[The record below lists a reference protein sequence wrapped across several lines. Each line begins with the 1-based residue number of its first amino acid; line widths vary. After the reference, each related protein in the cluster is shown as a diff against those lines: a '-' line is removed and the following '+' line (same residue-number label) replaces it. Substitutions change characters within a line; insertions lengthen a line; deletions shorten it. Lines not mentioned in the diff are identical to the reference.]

1 MEGYK
6 FLLDLGMILLSTK
19 LLSMLTKK
27 FQLPQVVGAL
37 LAGLL
42 LGPAILN
49 VIQETTFIKETAEIG
64 VIVLM
69 FCAGMETDVQEM
81 KKCGKA
87 AFVIALIGVIVP
99 LVGGFGVAYF
109 FNRPGVLDS
118 DASASI
124 MLQNIFIGIILTA
137 TSVSITVET
146 LKELGKL
153 KTRSGNAI
161 LGAAII
167 DDILGIIAL
176 TIVTSMTDSS
186 VKISLVLLK
195 IVAFFIFSAVVGF
208 IFYKFYTKWVVPNQ
222 KGLHRHVII
231 AFVFCLLMAYISEAV
246 FGVADIT
253 GAFIAGLIIS
263 CTQRSQYLASKFD
276 VLSYAYLSPIFFAS
290 LGLQVTLPSMS
301 RNVIL
306 FSVILVIVAVLTK
319 VVGCGFGAK
328 LCGYQNYQCARI
340 GVGMISRGEV
350 ALIVA
355 SKGAALGLMSS
366 NILGPVILVVI
377 VTTVITPILLK
388 LVFKWGPSHPIPVT
402 EGDFSRNYEE
412 LAQLR
417 GGILDERAEKPIPD
431 KLKDH
436 LK

>member
-6 FLLDLGMILLSTK
+6 FLLDLGLILLSTK
-19 LLSMLTKK
+19 LLSLLTKK

-69 FCAGMETDVQEM
+69 FCAGIETDVQEM

-124 MLQNIFIGIILTA
+124 VLQNIFIGIILTA

-186 VKISLVLLK
+186 VKIGVVLLK

-208 IFYKFYTKWVVPNQ
+208 LFYKFYTKWVVPNQ

-231 AFVFCLLMAYISEAV
+231 AFVFCLLMAYVSEAV

-301 RNVIL
+301 SSVIL
-306 FSVILVIVAVLTK
+306 FSVVLVIVAVLTK
-319 VVGCGFGAK
+319 VVGCGLGAK
-328 LCGYQNYQCARI
+328 MCGYQNYQCARI

-388 LVFKWGPSHPIPVT
+388 LVFKWGPSHPIPAA

-412 LAQLR
+412 LAQFR
-417 GGILDERAEKPIPD
+417 GGILDERSEKPIPD

>member
-6 FLLDLGMILLSTK
+6 FLLDLGLILLSTK
-19 LLSMLTKK
+19 LLSLLTKK

-49 VIQETTFIKETAEIG
+49 VIQETAFIKETAEVG

-99 LVGGFGVAYF
+99 LLGGFGVAYF
-109 FNRPGVLDS
+109 FNRPGVLGS
-118 DASASI
+118 DASASV

-186 VKISLVLLK
+186 VKLGVVLLK

-208 IFYKFYTKWVVPNQ
+208 LFYKFYTKWVVPNQ

-231 AFVFCLLMAYISEAV
+231 AFVFCLLMAYVSEAV

-301 RNVIL
+301 SSVIL
-306 FSVILVIVAVLTK
+306 FSVVLVIVAVLTK
-319 VVGCGFGAK
+319 VIGCGLGAK
-328 LCGYQNYQCARI
+328 LCGLKGRQCQQVGI
-340 GVGMISRGEV
+340 GMVCRGEV

-355 SKGAALGLMSS
+355 DKGAALGLMPD
-366 NILGPVILVVI
+366 IFFAPVIIMVV
-377 VTTVITPILLK
+377 VTTIVTPILLK
-388 LVFKWGPSHPIPVT
+388 FAYRESGA
-402 EGDFSRNYEE
+402 YEE
-412 LAQLR
+412 LQESPLVDRYEEAEQLDY
-417 GGILDERAEKPIPD
+417 IAESLISANDRMMK
-431 KLKDH
+431 KNKV
-436 LK
+436 K

>member
-99 LVGGFGVAYF
+99 LLGGLGVAYF
-109 FNRPGVLDS
+109 FNRPGVLES
-118 DASASI
+118 DASTSI
-124 MLQNIFIGIILTA
+124 LLQNIFIGIILTA